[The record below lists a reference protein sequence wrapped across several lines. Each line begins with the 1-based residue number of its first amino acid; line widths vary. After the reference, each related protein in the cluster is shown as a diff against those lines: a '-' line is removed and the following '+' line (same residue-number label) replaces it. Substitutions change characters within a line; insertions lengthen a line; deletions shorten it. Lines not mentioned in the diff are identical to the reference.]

1 MELALAHSRNVCV
14 TKVLQV
20 LMNCDMATPE
30 SILGDLV
37 DPDAN
42 AAINLAQDRIERR
55 KNHSKRRQS
64 RVGNRCRIHY
74 DAHCKTHRLW
84 TFLQC
89 PFIIAKLM
97 IYSFDE
103 SYTTQTDICILISA

>member
-55 KNHSKRRQS
+55 KNHSNAVS
-64 RVGNRCRIHY
+64 PVSET
-74 DAHCKTHRLW
+74 DAEYIMMH
-84 TFLQC
+84 
-89 PFIIAKLM
+89 IAKL
-97 IYSFDE
+97 
-103 SYTTQTDICILISA
+103 TDYGLFYNVLS